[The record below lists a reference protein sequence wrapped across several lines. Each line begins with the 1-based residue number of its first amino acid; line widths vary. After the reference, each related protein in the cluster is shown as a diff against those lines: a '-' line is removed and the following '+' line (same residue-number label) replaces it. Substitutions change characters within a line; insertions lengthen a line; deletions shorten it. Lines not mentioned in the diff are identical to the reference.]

1 MPRLLV
7 MCDYFA
13 DPIWTEDG
21 AMIELDS
28 LPLSDASKAQLREW
42 AAWYDRL
49 GTDESAWTP
58 DVEREFDTD
67 CRRLWRRVA
76 EELEPEY
83 RVGYVDERT
92 SQRVWE

>member
-7 MCDYFA
+7 MCDLFA

-28 LPLSDASKAQLREW
+28 LPLSDAAKAQPRQW
-42 AAWYDRL
+42 AAWYDR
-49 GTDESAWTP
+49 
-58 DVEREFDTD
+58 F
-67 CRRLWRRVA
+67 VA
-76 EELEPEY
+76 AELEPDY

-92 SQRVWE
+92 SQRVWD